1 MAKRTASARKQMRA
15 TVGRTLRNKAVRSA
29 VKTRV
34 VKVRRAIAE
43 HAEGLAELGVAAIAS
58 LDRAANKGILHRNNA
73 ARRKSRLMKALST
86 AGQAPAVAAPKPTKA
101 KAKAK
106 VAPAKAAKLRAKAKA
121 VAAKPAAPA
130 AKPAATKAKAPTGPA
145 AKTAAKPAKAA
156 AKAGKTAKP
165 AKPVTKKR

>member
-15 TVGRTLRNKAVRSA
+15 TVGRTLRNKKVRSA

-43 HAEGLAELGVAAIAS
+43 HAEGLAELGLAAIAS

-130 AKPAATKAKAPTGPA
+130 AKPAATTKAPAGPA
-145 AKTAAKPAKAA
+145 AKTAAKPAKPA
-156 AKAGKTAKP
+156 AKAGKAAKP
-165 AKPVTKKR
+165 AKPATKKR

>member
-15 TVGRTLRNKAVRSA
+15 TVGRTLRNKGVRSA

-43 HAEGLAELGVAAIAS
+43 HAEGLVELGVAAIAS
-58 LDRAANKGILHRNNA
+58 LDRAANKGIIHRNNA

-86 AGQAPAVAAPKPTKA
+86 AGQAPAVAAPKPAKA

-121 VAAKPAAPA
+121 VAAKPAATAAKPA
-130 AKPAATKAKAPTGPA
+130 ATVAKPAATKAKAPTGPA

-156 AKAGKTAKP
+156 KP
-165 AKPVTKKR
+165 ATKKR

>member
-29 VKTRV
+29 LKTRV
-34 VKVRRAIAE
+34 VKVRRAIAD

-58 LDRAANKGILHRNNA
+58 LDRAANKGIIHANNA

-86 AGQAPAVAAPKPTKA
+86 AAKAPAEAGPKVAKPKAKPVTGKAAKA

-106 VAPAKAAKLRAKAKA
+106 ATPVKPADKAVKPVAAKAKSPTRPA
-121 VAAKPAAPA
+121 AKSAAKPARPVKPA
-130 AKPAATKAKAPTGPA
+130 AK
-145 AKTAAKPAKAA
+145 
-156 AKAGKTAKP
+156 
-165 AKPVTKKR
+165 KR